1 MSPLPPAEA
10 VDPHADADLS
20 PEDAFAAFIGDD
32 DDEPASAPAPK
43 AKSKPKPADPEI
55 EDADDL
61 SDADEDLDPL
71 DDEEEEPAADEEED
85 ETTEEEDD
93 DEEVRDPKKLLAM
106 AEKRKKQR
114 DKARAELASLTQE
127 LDTLRQAQPAAPLLL
142 PPTPE
147 NPVSHVSFQD
157 LPAAEAEWKR
167 ELAWCQQ
174 HIAEGAERPG
184 PNGTP
189 VEWTPEKV
197 RRRMDQCLDVLQQ
210 HLPAQ
215 KQFLAEFQTDV
226 KEVGEKYAFLQ
237 TPAIQR
243 ELADFG
249 EAVIQQ
255 APGIVRHPR
264 HVSLIARAFIADKLL
279 SGKFRA
285 VTGADKRVNLVPVT
299 GTSDGTGKP
308 KVVKPAVARPVR
320 TTPAA
325 PPARRA
331 TKEDITRQRVANASS
346 AEAAFLAD
354 LEASFE

>member
-1 MSPLPPAEA
+1 MSLLPPAEA
-10 VDPHADADLS
+10 VESHADDDLS

-43 AKSKPKPADPEI
+43 AKSKPKPAAPEI

-61 SDADEDLDPL
+61 SDADEDPEPL
-71 DDEEEEPAADEEED
+71 ADEEEEPAADEEED

-114 DKARAELASLTQE
+114 DKAREQVASLTQE

-147 NPVSHVSFQD
+147 NPVSHVTLAD
-157 LPAAEAEWKR
+157 LPNAEQAWRQELKWCREHAAE
-167 ELAWCQQ
+167 
-174 HIAEGAERPG
+174 GGERIGKDGRPE
-184 PNGTP
+184 
-189 VEWTPEKV
+189 EWTPDKV
-197 RRRMDQCLDVLQQ
+197 GRRMDQCLEVLQK

-215 KQFLAEFQTDV
+215 AQLLTSMDADV
-226 KEVGEKYAFLQ
+226 KEVEQKYAFVSDKEFSK
-237 TPAIQR
+237 
-243 ELADFG
+243 ELLAFG
-249 EAVIQQ
+249 DSILKE
-255 APGIVRHPR
+255 APGVARYPR
-264 HVSLIARAFIADKLL
+264 WVSLITKAFIADKLL
-279 SGKFRA
+279 NGYRA

-308 KVVKPAVARPVR
+308 KVVKPAVAKPVR
-320 TTPAA
+320 TTPGA
-325 PPARRA
+325 PPARRS

-346 AEAAFLAD
+346 AEAAFLAE
-354 LEASFE
+354 LEDSFKD

>member
-10 VDPHADADLS
+10 VESHADDDLS
-20 PEDAFAAFIGDD
+20 PEAAFAAFIEDD
-32 DDEPASAPAPK
+32 DDEPSAPAPK
-43 AKSKPKPADPEI
+43 AKSKPKPAAPEI

-61 SDADEDLDPL
+61 SDADEDPDPL

-93 DEEVRDPKKLLAM
+93 DEEEVRDPKKLLAM

-114 DKARAELASLTQE
+114 DKAREQVASLTQE

-325 PPARRA
+325 PPARPTNRRDEVRRKAALA
-331 TKEDITRQRVANASS
+331 TNAEDFVR
-346 AEAAFLAD
+346 AD
-354 LEASFE
+354 LDDFFE